1 MKILAINPGS
11 TSTKISVFENEN
23 NLFTKNITHTA
34 EHLKTFEN
42 MISQK
47 SFRADEVKN
56 ALAENNFKLEDIDSF
71 VGRGGLLLPIKSG
84 TYNINEKMLEHL
96 TVGISG
102 EHASN
107 LGGIIA
113 KELATIFGKPS
124 FIVDPVVVDEMHD
137 VARISGIKGL
147 ERKSIF
153 HALNQK
159 AIAKK
164 YAKDIGKNYND
175 LTVIVTHLGG
185 GVSVGTHHKGVVID
199 VNNAIGGD
207 GPFSPERA
215 GTLPAFEFLKHIEGK
230 DMKDIKLSI
239 KGQGGLVSYFNTS
252 DCREVEKLMQDG
264 NEEAK
269 LVLEAM
275 AYSIA
280 KEIGSMSTVVSGKVD
295 AIILTGGIAYSK
307 FVTEYISERVSYI
320 AKVVIYPGENEM
332 EALALGGLRV
342 LNGEEKALEYPY

>member
-11 TSTKISVFENEN
+11 TSTKISVFENTE
-23 NLFTKNITHTA
+23 NLFTKNITHSA
-34 EHLKTFEN
+34 EHLGTFTS

-47 SFRADEVKN
+47 EFRAEEVRKALDENGYKV
-56 ALAENNFKLEDIDSF
+56 EDIDAF

-84 TYNINEKMLEHL
+84 TYKINEKMVEHL
-96 TVGISG
+96 SVGISG

-113 KELATIFGKPS
+113 KELAETLGKPN
-124 FIVDPVVVDEMHD
+124 FIVDPVVVDELQD
-137 VARISGIKGL
+137 VARLTGVKGIA
-147 ERKSIF
+147 RKSVF

-159 AIAKK
+159 AVAKR
-164 YAKDIGKNYND
+164 YAKGLGKDYKD
-175 LTVIVTHLGG
+175 LTIIVTHLGG
-185 GVSVGTHHKGVVID
+185 GVTCGIHHKGAVID
-199 VNNAIGGD
+199 VNNGLGGD

-215 GTLPAFEFLKHIEGK
+215 GTLPGFEFLNF
-230 DMKDIKLSI
+230 MKDKDLKDVKLAL
-239 KGQGGLVSYFNTS
+239 KGRGGLVSYFNTS
-252 DCREVEKLMQDG
+252 DCREVEALMDEG

-280 KEIGSMSTVVSGKVD
+280 KEIGAMSTVAMGKVD

-307 FVTEYISERVSYI
+307 FITSYISERVSFI
-320 AKVVIYPGENEM
+320 APVEIFPGENEM
-332 EALALGGLRV
+332 EALVQGALNV
-342 LNGEEKALEYPY
+342 LNGEEEALDYPY